1 MDKTFLE
8 EVKEVIDEWDDESIP
23 RPAIYYPV
31 EPLEIRMARKIL
43 AIKELVRPS
52 SPSHSM
58 YRIDNIA
65 KELEC

>member
-1 MDKTFLE
+1 MEKTFLE

-23 RPAIYYPV
+23 RPAIYMPV

-43 AIKELVRPS
+43 AIKELSKPS
-52 SPSHSM
+52 GRSCM
-58 YRIDNIA
+58 YQLDDIA